1 MMQRSIFIF
10 IFLCLFTFNTYAQ
23 QPAKRLNVIAYY
35 SAGPEQ
41 VDNLPAEKLSHIIFS
56 FCHLTGNKLTVD
68 SRRDSTTIT
77 KLVNLKKRNPKL
89 KVILSL
95 GGWSGCPSCS
105 DVFSTEAGRKEFA
118 QSVLQLNQKYKS
130 DGIDL
135 DWEYPTIEGFPGHKY
150 TPEDKPN
157 FTALVREL
165 RKVLGPKYEV
175 SFAAGGFQKFLEE
188 SVDWTEVIKEVDR
201 VNLMTYDLV
210 NGYSTVT
217 GHHTA
222 LYSTPELR
230 ESTDNCVQYLLKIG
244 VPANKLVIGGAF
256 YGRMWEGVASTNNGL
271 YQSGKFKAG
280 VDFKNFDKQISEQK
294 GFVKYWDDV
303 AKAPYAYNAAE
314 KLFITYDD
322 KRSLALKTQY
332 AIDQKLDG
340 IMFWELSL
348 DTDKDGLLDAIVQTV
363 DAAQKGKS
371 QKAKAGKKK

>member
-10 IFLCLFTFNTYAQ
+10 LCLFAFNTYAQ

-35 SAGPEQ
+35 SAGPEK

-68 SRRDSTTIT
+68 NRRDSTTIT

-105 DVFSTEAGRKEFA
+105 DVFSTDAGRKEFA

-135 DWEYPTIEGFPGHKY
+135 DWEYPTIEGYPGHKY

-188 SVDWTEVIKEVDR
+188 SVDWKEVMKEVDR

-222 LYSTPELR
+222 LYSTPQLR

-256 YGRMWEGVASTNNGL
+256 YGRMWEGVVVTDNGL

-280 VDFKNFDKQISEQK
+280 IDFKNFDTQISEKQ

-303 AKAPYAYNAAE
+303 AKAPYSYNAAE

>member
-1 MMQRSIFIF
+1 V
-10 IFLCLFTFNTYAQ
+10 YAQ
-23 QPAKRLNVIAYY
+23 QPGKLNVIAYY
-35 SAGPEQ
+35 SAGPEK

-68 SRRDSTTIT
+68 SKRDSTTIQ
-77 KLVNLKKRNPKL
+77 KLVNLKKRNANL

-105 DVFSTEAGRKEFA
+105 DVFSTDAGRKEFA
-118 QSVLQLNQKYKS
+118 QSVLKLNQYFKS

-135 DWEYPTIEGFPGHKY
+135 DWEYPTIEGYPGHRFV
-150 TPEDKPN
+150 PEDKQN
-157 FTALVREL
+157 FTALVRDL
-165 RKVLGPKYEV
+165 RKTLGTKYEV
-175 SFAAGGFQKFLEE
+175 SFAAGGFQKFLDE
-188 SVDWTEVIKEVDR
+188 SVEWKEVMKEVDR

-222 LYSTPELR
+222 LYSTPQLR
-230 ESTDNCVQYLLKIG
+230 ESTDNAVQYLIKLGI
-244 VPANKLVIGGAF
+244 PANKLVIGGAF

-280 VDFKNFDKQISEQK
+280 IDFKNFDQEISEQK

-303 AKAPYAYNAAE
+303 AKAPYSYNAAE

-322 KRSLALKTQY
+322 KRSLALKTKY
-332 AIDQKLDG
+332 AIDHKLDG

-348 DTDKDGLLDAIVQTV
+348 DTDKDGLLDAIIQTI
-363 DAAQKGKS
+363 QTETKKGKP
-371 QKAKAGKKK
+371 AKKK

>member
-1 MMQRSIFIF
+1 MMQRSIF

-23 QPAKRLNVIAYY
+23 QPAKRPNVIAYY
-35 SAGPEQ
+35 SAGPEK

-105 DVFSTEAGRKEFA
+105 DVFSTDAGRKEFA
-118 QSVLQLNQKYKS
+118 QSVLQLNQHFKS

-188 SVDWTEVIKEVDR
+188 SVDWKEVMKEVDR

-222 LYSTPELR
+222 LYATPQLR

-294 GFVKYWDDV
+294 GFVKHWDDV

-348 DTDKDGLLDAIVQTV
+348 DTDQDGLLDAIVQTV
-363 DAAQKGKS
+363 DAAQKGKPL
-371 QKAKAGKKK
+371 KAKAGKKK